1 MALRGYQRGELL
13 GVFLILGSVATQM
26 FYLDPLKREIEWR
39 LVAFNIQ
46 QSGQVQTKTAFANQ
60 LALLRAVNAPAEQ
73 IASAEAERDQTLKK
87 YQTADANISDYL
99 IEKER
104 VEDYLQ
110 WVVIALFALGSLLTG
125 LGRVMEMAAVPR
137 ET

>member
-1 MALRGYQRGELL
+1 MALRAYQRGELL

-125 LGRVMEMAAVPR
+125 LGRVMEMAALPR